1 MELAWLAPFFYCLQN
16 RPKGY
21 IIHCMNTTKEET
33 VENKEKTPI
42 KKWFPNSLKYRALF
56 KFNAKVYRANSRA
69 HA

>member
-1 MELAWLAPFFYCLQN
+1 
-16 RPKGY
+16 
-21 IIHCMNTTKEET
+21 MNTTKEET
-33 VENKEKTPI
+33 VENKEKLPI